1 MADPFNDYYARM
13 RLDEYSTSIMANAAR
28 AVVDSNNQNNHDD
41 NSGNHI
47 IDTASAAA
55 AAQQYCVPAL
65 ELESEA
71 SQQQQQPAAAKF
83 ITLSVEPCT
92 LSAIKGHI
100 IVLETELDEFN
111 KLVTAKQAEI
121 NNAKGRLAYLKTRS
135 HLNKCYVEGCD
146 NFRQAQG
153 VCKAHGASVNKTRAL
168 CSVEGC
174 TKRLARI
181 SDGVCVE
188 HGMYYI
194 LVHSLALRVL

>member
-28 AVVDSNNQNNHDD
+28 AVVDSNNQNNHDE
-41 NSGNHI
+41 NSGNHT

-55 AAQQYCVPAL
+55 AAQQYCVPVL

-71 SQQQQQPAAAKF
+71 SQQQQQPAAKF

-100 IVLETELDEFN
+100 IFLETELDEFN

-121 NNAKGRLAYLKTRS
+121 HNAKGRLAYLKTRS